1 MFEIHTSIK
10 YKKQRKR
17 LALNDRNLLDDIVY
31 KLANNETL
39 EKKHKDHKLKGEF
52 KDFRECH
59 IKPDLLLVYQK
70 QENLLILTC
79 VSVGSHSE
87 LFG

>member
-1 MFEIHTSIK
+1 MYEIRILK
-10 YKKQRKR
+10 GYKKQYKK
-17 LALNDRNLLDDIVY
+17 LSIDNQILVDSIVQ
-31 KLANNETL
+31 KLANDEPL
-39 EKKHKDHKLKGEF
+39 EKKYQDHKLKGEF

>member
-1 MFEIHTSIK
+1 MYEIRILK
-10 YKKQRKR
+10 GYKKQYKK
-17 LALNDRNLLDDIVY
+17 LSIDNQILVDSIVQ
-31 KLANNETL
+31 KLANDEPL
-39 EKKHKDHKLKGEF
+39 EKKYQDHKLKGEF

-87 LFG
+87 LFR